1 MEESVTRDEGT
12 LAGTVV
18 FKMSG
23 SGNDFV
29 FVDGRAAPI
38 DLWHADRIR
47 RICHRQM
54 GVGADGLIVLEP
66 GSGPGTV
73 RYHFFNRDGLRAGL
87 CGNGALC
94 ATRLAAWLELG
105 SADGLVLETDAGPVR
120 GRCLDGPG
128 ERAEIQVPRP
138 SALTSP
144 RDIVLG
150 MGEAT
155 LHFTIVGVPHLVI
168 QVDDLERYDLM
179 ERGRELRSHPALG
192 SDGANVN
199 FVAAAGTDG
208 WAMRTFERGVEAETL
223 ACGTGAVATA
233 AALAASGSGH
243 LPIALHTRSGAVLTV
258 SDTDGRNG
266 DLQAPTLAGEGRL
279 VYRAILGSIE

>member
-1 MEESVTRDEGT
+1 MTSDART

-29 FVDGRAAPI
+29 FVDGRTAPV
-38 DLWHADRIR
+38 DMWHTDRIR
-47 RICHRQM
+47 KICHRQM
-54 GVGADGLIVLEP
+54 GIGADGLIVIAP
-66 GSGPGTV
+66 GSAPGAV

-94 ATRLAAWLELG
+94 ATRLAAWLELAP
-105 SADGLVLETDAGPVR
+105 ADGLILETDAGPVR
-120 GRCLDGPG
+120 GRCLEGPG

-138 SALTSP
+138 SGLISP

-150 MGEAT
+150 LGEAT
-155 LHFTIVGVPHLVI
+155 VHFTTVGVPHLVI
-168 QVDDLERYDLM
+168 QVDDLDRYDLM

-192 SDGANVN
+192 PDGANVN
-199 FVAAAGTDG
+199 FVAAAGDAT

-233 AALAASGSGH
+233 AALVASGSGH
-243 LPIALHTRSGAVLTV
+243 LPITLRTQSGAILSV
-258 SDTDGRNG
+258 SDTGPGNG
-266 DLQAPTLAGEGRL
+266 EFEAPTLTGEGRL
-279 VYRAILGSIE
+279 VYRAILGHFE

>member
-1 MEESVTRDEGT
+1 MAEERVSRDQRD

-23 SGNDFV
+23 SGNDFI
-29 FVDGRAAPI
+29 FVDGRTVPLSVWSTA
-38 DLWHADRIR
+38 RIQR
-47 RICHRQM
+47 VCHRQT

-66 GSGPGTV
+66 GSAPHAV
-73 RYHFFNRDGLRAGL
+73 RFHFFNRDGLRAGL

-94 ATRLAAWLELG
+94 ATRLAAWLELAPPSG
-105 SADGLVLETDAGPVR
+105 MVLETDAGPVH

-128 ERAEIQVPRP
+128 ERAEIRVPRP
-138 SALTSP
+138 SELVVP
-144 RDIVLG
+144 GEIRLG

-155 LHFTIVGVPHLVI
+155 VHFTSVGVPHLVI

-192 SDGANVN
+192 PDGANVN
-199 FVAAAGTDG
+199 FVASGSAG
-208 WAMRTFERGVEAETL
+208 WAMRTFERGVEGETL

-233 AALAASGSGH
+233 AALAAMGAGQ
-243 LPIALHTRSGAVLTV
+243 LPLSILTRSGATLTV
-258 SDTDGRNG
+258 SSATASNG
-266 DLQAPTLAGEGRL
+266 GLEEPTLAGEGRL
-279 VYRAILGSIE
+279 VFRAVLGSV